1 MFLPMFGAINITKL
15 QNIPFKMIEN
25 TETQQIITFEKLD
38 PENIFLVETP
48 VMINWFIDYENRW
61 QLVFCQSMNRLINCF
76 NWCEKEE
83 KKGQLP
89 KQCSYFSPK

>member
-48 VMINWFIDYENRW
+48 VMIN
-61 QLVFCQSMNRLINCF
+61 
-76 NWCEKEE
+76 
-83 KKGQLP
+83 
-89 KQCSYFSPK
+89 